1 MDNNSNIIIE
11 CKSEKYKLELNYS
24 LYNFNIVKLRSEIY
38 FTKTLIEKI
47 DNVFDDFNFNDI
59 INSEK
64 INEYDSILNDKN
76 ILYIYNESKNQLK
89 NIKNENLPLMEE
101 AFEEIIEEFKFTYN
115 LETEIIPIYNNFEQ
129 IFKFTNKLYNNY
141 IYEFENTLLKY
152 INLIINDFEQML
164 NNQIELKNEYDYYNI
179 EKNFFISVYHNYYN
193 QIANCFLKYK
203 ENILKLKDNCILY
216 YSLKKFLLELQSDKR
231 LYFKNIINEYLII
244 NNM

>member
-11 CKSEKYKLELNYS
+11 CKFVKYKSELNYS

-101 AFEEIIEEFKFTYN
+101 AFEEFIEEFKFTYN

-141 IYEFENTLLKY
+141 IY
-152 INLIINDFEQML
+152 
-164 NNQIELKNEYDYYNI
+164 
-179 EKNFFISVYHNYYN
+179 
-193 QIANCFLKYK
+193 
-203 ENILKLKDNCILY
+203 
-216 YSLKKFLLELQSDKR
+216 
-231 LYFKNIINEYLII
+231 
-244 NNM
+244 